1 VSKVNIESRGD
12 GFVKAGHVT
21 SLIKRKIRDSIPD
34 RDIEYGTSS
43 AKKSRTNLKNQ
54 PIDNLLK
61 GFTAESGGGVLE
73 GLPISQHFMS
83 VPDSIE
89 KVPLYHVG
97 DAIYYG
103 NPVSLYNTP
112 NTGQMGLTGGPKA
125 DFKVRSVDVKPG
137 DVVVQGRYK
146 QAIKLTQDVDERPQI
161 LITNNFHSRPGI
173 QRFEDQQRRANDKRV
188 RIGYSS
194 DVNINGS
201 SLYMAYG
208 TFPEPFKLG
217 TEIEILKEKSKN
229 ADAVKDLYEDR
240 INQPGKPSLSL
251 YMQETTEGFVPSI
264 QDNNM
269 LLASNNIYM
278 HTPNFNKKG
287 TINMLSSGHMNL
299 TSFSNIKLTVAN
311 PDKISND
318 IDGQIGKIFLGDPFS
333 QNAAVKG
340 DEYTNTMQ
348 ELLSIVLAL
357 TNTLQKLNGK
367 LESGSNNVTFKHLQT
382 ALEPVITSITKLKTE
397 VVTNKKDLS
406 KSIFVQ

>member
-1 VSKVNIESRGD
+1 
-12 GFVKAGHVT
+12 
-21 SLIKRKIRDSIPD
+21 
-34 RDIEYGTSS
+34 
-43 AKKSRTNLKNQ
+43 
-54 PIDNLLK
+54 
-61 GFTAESGGGVLE
+61 
-73 GLPISQHFMS
+73 
-83 VPDSIE
+83 
-89 KVPLYHVG
+89 
-97 DAIYYG
+97 
-103 NPVSLYNTP
+103 
-112 NTGQMGLTGGPKA
+112 
-125 DFKVRSVDVKPG
+125 
-137 DVVVQGRYK
+137 
-146 QAIKLTQDVDERPQI
+146 
-161 LITNNFHSRPGI
+161 
-173 QRFEDQQRRANDKRV
+173 
-188 RIGYSS
+188 
-194 DVNINGS
+194 
-201 SLYMAYG
+201 
-208 TFPEPFKLG
+208 
-217 TEIEILKEKSKN
+217 
-229 ADAVKDLYEDR
+229 
-240 INQPGKPSLSL
+240 
-251 YMQETTEGFVPSI
+251 
-264 QDNNM
+264 M